1 MTQTHLALTYDL
13 FILYKRVSRVGFAGH
28 VKFCHPYTKLTYQF
42 TGNDKRQAFKEIYSA
57 ITMELKKK
65 MILLT
70 YALMT
75 YIRKPFKE
83 TFFIKKNEKVINFVI
98 IFSNPHKT
106 VLKNKW
112 LMHAFLRIYL

>member
-1 MTQTHLALTYDL
+1 
-13 FILYKRVSRVGFAGH
+13 
-28 VKFCHPYTKLTYQF
+28 
-42 TGNDKRQAFKEIYSA
+42 
-57 ITMELKKK
+57 

-70 YALMT
+70 YAFMT

-112 LMHAFLRIYL
+112 LMHAFLRIYLWIAIFPKNINYLIIKKKLPAYFVKCPRCKPESNPGWTARNSALRCLV